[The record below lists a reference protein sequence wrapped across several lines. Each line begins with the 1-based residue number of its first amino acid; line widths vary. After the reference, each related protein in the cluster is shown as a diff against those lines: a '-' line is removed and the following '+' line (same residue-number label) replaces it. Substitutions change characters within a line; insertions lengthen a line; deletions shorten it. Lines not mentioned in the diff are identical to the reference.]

1 MEGQQI
7 DQRLKE
13 SDGGRWCEFAGST
26 KLEFERR
33 LESGEK
39 RLGDVKRGGAMVTID
54 CMDLSMEESEGWD
67 DTERVKR
74 LFD

>member
-33 LESGEK
+33 LESGEEI
-39 RLGDVKRGGAMVTID
+39 RRCEERRGHGYH
-54 CMDLSMEESEGWD
+54 
-67 DTERVKR
+67 
-74 LFD
+74 